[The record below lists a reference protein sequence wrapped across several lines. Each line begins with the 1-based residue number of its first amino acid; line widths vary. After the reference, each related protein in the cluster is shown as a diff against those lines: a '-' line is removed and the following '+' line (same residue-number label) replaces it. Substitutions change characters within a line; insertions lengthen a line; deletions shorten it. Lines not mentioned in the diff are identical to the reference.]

1 MVRVR
6 AGGTPRAAA
15 HHTAALVI
23 HLDTS
28 FLIHALR
35 PGSRQEAQLLAWLA
49 DDEALGVSAFAWA
62 EFLCGPV
69 AVSAA
74 DAALE
79 LLGQPVPVDRHV
91 AERAAE
97 LFNLGGRR
105 RGSLADCL
113 VAATAIQADAVLA
126 TENRSDFLKFVPAGL
141 VLAGD

>member
-1 MVRVR
+1 M
-6 AGGTPRAAA
+6 
-15 HHTAALVI
+15 I

-35 PGSRQEAQLLAWLA
+35 AGSQQEKQLVSWLA
-49 DDEALGVSAFAWA
+49 KDLDIGVSAFAWA

-69 AVSAA
+69 SPAA
-74 DAALE
+74 AEQALQF
-79 LLGQPVPVDRHV
+79 LGQPVPIDRAA

-113 VAATAIQADAVLA
+113 IAAAAIESGASLA
-126 TENRSDFLKFVPAGL
+126 TENRSDFARFAPAGL
-141 VLAGD
+141 TLAE